1 MNTCTISTYDSE
13 LVGEVGSR
21 RSEVIEPSSDLLS
34 GRGSVGAE
42 SMNKRNDIQAQ

>member
-1 MNTCTISTYDSE
+1 MVSTYDGE

-21 RSEVIEPSSDLLS
+21 RSKVIEPCSDLLS
-34 GRGSVGAE
+34 GRSVGAE